1 LNDLAVSMLS
11 GVTTLCFAA
20 SYAVALVLE
29 ISRLMFRSSVRRVVM
44 LGFAAAGLFAQTAF
58 LYYRAVHEHGTPL
71 SSERDWYLVAAW
83 VLVVVYLHLAILHPK
98 APFGLFLL
106 PLVLGLIGAATF
118 LANNIPLAREP
129 ASKIWGA
136 LHGIS
141 IMLATVSVLIGFVA
155 GLMYLG
161 QARRLKHKNPATGGL
176 QLPSL
181 EWLQWAN
188 SRAIL
193 ISVLM
198 LGLGVLSGM
207 VLNGINAL
215 DEAKRLPWNDP
226 VILSTWLMFFW
237 LLAAMI
243 LSTLYRPARA
253 GRRVAYLTLVSFVF
267 LAIMLAAGLL
277 MNSRH
282 WGRKQVE
289 SGEWRVE
296 SKRPTNLLY
305 FINNPYSPLST
316 LHSPLPSPGGP
327 PC

>member
-1 LNDLAVSMLS
+1 
-11 GVTTLCFAA
+11 
-20 SYAVALVLE
+20 
-29 ISRLMFRSSVRRVVM
+29 
-44 LGFAAAGLFAQTAF
+44 
-58 LYYRAVHEHGTPL
+58 
-71 SSERDWYLVAAW
+71 
-83 VLVVVYLHLAILHPK
+83 
-98 APFGLFLL
+98 
-106 PLVLGLIGAATF
+106 
-118 LANNIPLAREP
+118 LAREP

-155 GLMYLG
+155 GLMYLD

-207 VLNGINAL
+207 VLNGINAQ

-282 WGRKQVE
+282 WGRE
-289 SGEWRVE
+289 ERGEGRGE
-296 SKRPTNLLY
+296 RGQYQNLPGAT
-305 FINNPYSPLST
+305 I
-316 LHSPLPSPGGP
+316 PLPSPLSSLPSPSGGP